1 MKQSDYRFFVP
12 GAAACILLAAQP
24 VLAKITQ
31 VTDVELNPIQ
41 GGISVIL
48 KTGTKNSPQV
58 LSTRKG
64 KSLVANIVNAQLR
77 LPKSGNF
84 RQENPAPGIAVIEIK
99 QLDTNNMQVIVI
111 GTDNAPNIQP
121 VNRRDNNITLG
132 FTTTVANS
140 TTSNSTNSTDKPG
153 QQPEVL
159 VPNPQVTIDGKITQ
173 TPNPG

>member
-1 MKQSDYRFFVP
+1 
-12 GAAACILLAAQP
+12 
-24 VLAKITQ
+24 
-31 VTDVELNPIQ
+31 
-41 GGISVIL
+41 
-48 KTGTKNSPQV
+48 
-58 LSTRKG
+58 
-64 KSLVANIVNAQLR
+64 
-77 LPKSGNF
+77 
-84 RQENPAPGIAVIEIK
+84 
-99 QLDTNNMQVIVI
+99 NNMQVIVI

-173 TPNPG
+173 TPNPGQAYKQSPVFLPKAVAPPVGDITQSNIDTSPVVINLGTKERVR